1 MGRNDYSEN
10 TLIEQPTIQIFQ
22 QLGWKTANLFKEDP
36 NNPKERKHQ
45 REVILTPR
53 LRASL
58 QKLNPNLPDIAY
70 TQAIE
75 ELTRDRSLMIPI
87 NANQNFYECLK
98 NGVKVSFKNPQ
109 GQDTHETLKIID
121 WNNPR
126 NNDFFLVSQL
136 WIKGE
141 LYTRRPDL
149 IGFING
155 LPLLFVELKAITQ
168 PLENAYKDN
177 LRDYKTAIPQ
187 LFIPNAIILL
197 SNGSQTRIGTL
208 SASWEQFFNWEK
220 ISEAPSP
227 YKTSLETALHGICT
241 PENILDIIENFT
253 VFETGHNGLIK
264 KIAKNHQYLGVN
276 KAVQAVANS
285 EDNQGKLG
293 VFWHTQG
300 SGKSL
305 AMVFFT
311 QKVLRKLKGNWTFL
325 IITDRQELDEQIYKT
340 FVHTNAINK
349 EAKTQANSGEH
360 LKQLLKEDH
369 RYIFSLVQKF
379 RAETGATYPKLSNRH
394 DIIVITDEAHRSQ
407 YDTLALNMRNA
418 LPNAAFIGFT
428 GTPLIEG
435 EEQRTREVF
444 GDYISIYNFR
454 QSIRDKATV
463 PLYYE
468 NRIPELQLSNENF
481 NADIDNILEAAILDE
496 NQEKRLE
503 KELSQTYHLITRDA
517 RLEVIAKDVVEHF
530 CGRGYQG
537 KAMMICIDKATA
549 VKMYD
554 KVQKYWQQQLEKLRE
569 NDPKRFNELQAVDMA
584 VIVSQSQNEIEE
596 LKQKGVD
603 IVPHRKRMVTENLD
617 ERFKSPTDKLHFVFV
632 CAMWITGFDVPSCS
646 TIYLDKP
653 MRNHTLMQTIAR
665 ANRVMQGKVA
675 GLIVDYVGVFKNL
688 QQALAIYAA
697 PSADTID
704 GFIDNPIEDK
714 QALVVELQNLLTDA
728 KTFCQTRGVNIQ
740 AIQQARGLDKVPFIE
755 DAVECLLKNEE
766 EKKLFIL
773 KTQEISRIFKAILP
787 DKLASAMQPDTSV
800 LVVLAQKIQSLT
812 PSVSV
817 DGVLQEINQLLDKSI
832 NVEEYQIKSEKN
844 LLNLSELD
852 FDALAQQFKSS
863 PHQRTEIETL
873 RTQLQQKLTELLS
886 LNHARRDYQSHFEHL
901 IDEYNAGSQNLTQF
915 FEQLLAFA
923 KVLSLEEQRHIREGL
938 TEEELAL
945 FDILQEP
952 NLTAQEQAQIKK
964 GAKALLETLKRE
976 KLVLDWNTKQTTRSE
991 VRTTIEEALDNFLP
1005 KSYITNIFKVKSEET
1020 YQHIYSMYS
1029 VGKNYAFH
1037 GIENR
1042 L

>member
-1 MGRNDYSEN
+1 MRNNDYSEN
-10 TLIEQPTIQIFQ
+10 TLIEQPAIQIFQ

-155 LPLLFVELKAITQ
+155 LPLLFIELKSVTQ

-276 KAVQAVANS
+276 EAVQAVANS

-305 AMVFFT
+305 SMVFFT

-340 FVHTNAINK
+340 FVHTNAITK

-360 LKQLLKEDH
+360 LKQLLQEDH
-369 RYIFSLVQKF
+369 RYIFSLIQKF
-379 RAETGATYPKLSNRH
+379 RTETGATYPKLSDRH

-428 GTPLIEG
+428 GTPLIQD

-444 GDYISIYNFR
+444 GDYVSIYNFR
-454 QSIRDKATV
+454 QSIHDKATV

-481 NADIDNILEAAILDE
+481 NAEIENILEAAILDE
-496 NQEKRLE
+496 NQEKCLE

-554 KVQKYWQQQLEKLRE
+554 KVQKYWQQRLKTADKQQTAEMQTVE
-569 NDPKRFNELQAVDMA
+569 MA
-584 VIVSQSQNEIEE
+584 VIVSQSQSEIEE

-603 IVPHRKRMVTENLD
+603 IIPHRKRMTTENLD
-617 ERFKSPTDKLHFVFV
+617 ERFKNPADNLRFVFV

-665 ANRVMQGKVA
+665 ANRVTQGKVA

-697 PSADTID
+697 PSADMIN

-714 QALVVELQNLLTDA
+714 QALVTELQSLLTDA
-728 KTFCQTRGVNIQ
+728 KNFCQTRGVNIQ
-740 AIQQARGLDKVPFIE
+740 AIQQAQRLDKVRLID

-787 DKLASAMQPDTSV
+787 DKLASAIQPDTSV

-812 PSVSV
+812 PSISV
-817 DGVLQEINQLLDKSI
+817 DGVLQEINHLLDKSVR
-832 NVEEYQIKSEKN
+832 VEEYQIKPEKN

-863 PHQRTEIETL
+863 PHQRTNIESL
-873 RTQLQQKLTELLS
+873 RTQLQQKLTTLLNQ
-886 LNHARRDYQSHFEHL
+886 NHARRDYQTHFERL
-901 IDEYNAGSQNLTQF
+901 IDDYNAGSQNLTQF
-915 FEQLLAFA
+915 FELLLTFA
-923 KVLSLEEQRHIREGL
+923 KTLSEEEKRHIREGL

-952 NLTAQEQAQIKK
+952 NLTPQEQAQIKK
-964 GAKALLETLKRE
+964 GAKALLARLKRE
-976 KLVLDWNTKQTTRSE
+976 KLILDWQTKQS
-991 VRTTIEEALDNFLP
+991 VRAEIKVTIEEVLDNYLP
-1005 KSYITNIFKVKSEET
+1005 EPTYTRALFRTKCEQT
-1020 YQHIYSMYS
+1020 YQHVYS
-1029 VGKNYAFH
+1029 VW
-1037 GIENR
+1037 
-1042 L
+1042 